1 MKKRIFFW
9 LISVVSVFSSS
20 IITRAEDI
28 DMRFVTDS
36 FIKEQLMKQVEQSK
50 QCLESLLYY
59 LAESD
64 RPNIEEVTISDKI
77 TMTVDEAIHKT
88 HFTTFFM
95 NKDKVI
101 GQAVIIYRFDKKKET
116 VDSLYIHALL
126 GDLLDHLEFCE
137 IQHSLN
143 QSEKTSIEELTDPGQ
158 IYTISLED
166 FLAAIKP
173 TITDTNSVEIKQQ
186 LSELKFDIQSY
197 RITEDDYKAEQEEC
211 EEEDEG

>member
-143 QSEKTSIEELTDPGQ
+143 QSEKTSVEELTGSGQ
-158 IYTISLED
+158 VREVCTSLENVYKGLTPETTSAD
-166 FLAAIKP
+166 NKL
-173 TITDTNSVEIKQQ
+173 
-186 LSELKFDIQSY
+186 LSKDKFTVKCYI
-197 RITEDDYKAEQEEC
+197 ITEADYQDVDC
-211 EEEDEG
+211 EEECAE

>member
-1 MKKRIFFW
+1 MKKRVFFW

-20 IITRAEDI
+20 IITRAEDV

-36 FIKEQLMKQVEQSK
+36 SIKKQLMKQVEQSK

-77 TMTVDEAIHKT
+77 TMTIDEAIHKT

-95 NKDKVI
+95 NKGKVI
-101 GQAVIIYRFDKKKET
+101 GRAVNIYIFDKEKET
-116 VDSLYIHALL
+116 VNSLYIHALL

-143 QSEKTSIEELTDPGQ
+143 QFEKSSIEELVSFGQ
-158 IYTISLED
+158 VREVCTSLENICKSLTPETTSAD
-166 FLAAIKP
+166 NKL
-173 TITDTNSVEIKQQ
+173 
-186 LSELKFDIQSY
+186 LSKDRFTVKCYI
-197 RITEDDYKAEQEEC
+197 ITEADYQDVDC
-211 EEEDEG
+211 EEECAE